1 MTKLITKEEV
11 VINEVKRIIEESKKK
26 VVSYVN
32 TTLLF
37 TYWNIGKLIVEYQGG
52 EGRAKYGDK
61 LIERLSIELTKE
73 YGSGFTKSNLKRMKQ
88 FYSCFEKG
96 ATLSHQLSWSH
107 YVLIITVKNPLA
119 RNYYINEAV
128 SRQLSVRE
136 LDRLIKTNTYER
148 EKSNQITYEDNKKN
162 IDVSILKEPYILEFL
177 NLSLKYK
184 EKDLEQSIID
194 NMSKFL
200 LELGKGYL
208 FHSRQKKLKID
219 NKTYYVDL
227 VFYNSI
233 LRCYVLIDLKLDKLQ
248 HNALSQMDLY
258 CNYFDENIKSNEE
271 NKTIGLI
278 LVKENNEIV
287 IKYSSVIRNQS
298 IYISKYLD
306 YLPSKE
312 EILKIIKKE
321 NNKYKE

>member
-1 MTKLITKEEV
+1 MTKLINSEEV
-11 VINEVKRIIEESKKK
+11 AINEVISIIEESKKK

-37 TYWNIGKLIVEYQGG
+37 MYWNIGKLIVEYQGNN
-52 EGRAKYGDK
+52 ERAKYGDK

-73 YGSGFTKSNLKRMKQ
+73 YGSGFNKTNLKVMRQ
-88 FYSCFEKG
+88 FYECFPIG
-96 ATLSHQLSWSH
+96 QTLSDQLSWSH
-107 YVLIITVKNPLA
+107 YQLIIRVENPLA
-119 RNYYINEAV
+119 RDYYINEVIA
-128 SRQLSVRE
+128 RQLSVRE
-136 LDRLIKTNTYER
+136 LERLIKTNTYER
-148 EKSNQITYEDNKKN
+148 EKSNQIIYEDTKKN
-162 IDVSILKEPYILEFL
+162 IDVSILKEPYILDFL
-177 NLSLKYK
+177 GLKLNYK

-200 LELGKGYL
+200 LELGKGYAYVA
-208 FHSRQKKLKID
+208 RQKKLKID

-233 LRCYVLIDLKLDKLQ
+233 LRCYVLIDLKLYKLQ

-258 CNYFDENIKSNEE
+258 CNYFDENIKSKEE

-312 EILKIIKKE
+312 EILMIIK
-321 NNKYKE
+321 NNR

>member
-1 MTKLITKEEV
+1 M
-11 VINEVKRIIEESKKK
+11 VIDLSK
-26 VVSYVN
+26 
-32 TTLLF
+32 
-37 TYWNIGKLIVEYQGG
+37 
-52 EGRAKYGDK
+52 
-61 LIERLSIELTKE
+61 RLSFELISR
-73 YGSGFTKSNLKRMKQ
+73 YGSGFTKSNLKRMRQ
-88 FYSCFEKG
+88 FYLCFEKG

-107 YVLIITVKNPLA
+107 YVLIITIKNPLA
-119 RNYYINEAV
+119 RDYYINEV
-128 SRQLSVRE
+128 ITRQLSVRE
-136 LDRLIKTNTYER
+136 LERLIKTNTYER

-162 IDVSILKEPYILEFL
+162 IDVSILKEPYILDFL
-177 NLSLKYK
+177 GLKLNYK

-208 FHSRQKKLKID
+208 FHSRQKALKID

-258 CNYFDENIKSNEE
+258 CNYFDLNIKSEE
-271 NKTIGLI
+271 ETNTIGLI

-287 IKYSSVIRNQS
+287 IKYSSLLKDKS
-298 IYISKYLD
+298 IYVSIYKD
-306 YLPSKE
+306 YLPKKE
-312 EILKIIKKE
+312 EILKIIKKTE
-321 NNKYKE
+321 KN

>member
-1 MTKLITKEEV
+1 MVTFIV
-11 VINEVKRIIEESKKK
+11 
-26 VVSYVN
+26 
-32 TTLLF
+32 LL
-37 TYWNIGKLIVEYQGG
+37 T
-52 EGRAKYGDK
+52 
-61 LIERLSIELTKE
+61 
-73 YGSGFTKSNLKRMKQ
+73 
-88 FYSCFEKG
+88 
-96 ATLSHQLSWSH
+96 
-107 YVLIITVKNPLA
+107 
-119 RNYYINEAV
+119 
-128 SRQLSVRE
+128 
-136 LDRLIKTNTYER
+136 
-148 EKSNQITYEDNKKN
+148 TYEDNKKN
-162 IDVSILKEPYILEFL
+162 IDVSILKEPYILDFL
-177 NLSLKYK
+177 GLKLNYK

-200 LELGKGYL
+200 LELGKGYAYVA
-208 FHSRQKKLKID
+208 RQKALKID

-258 CNYFDENIKSNEE
+258 CNYFDENIKSKEE
-271 NKTIGLI
+271 NNTIGLI

-312 EILKIIKKE
+312 EILMIIK
-321 NNKYKE
+321 NNR

>member
-11 VINEVKRIIEESKKK
+11 VINEIKSIIEESKKK

-52 EGRAKYGDK
+52 EERAKYGDK
-61 LIERLSIELTKE
+61 LIERLSIELAEE
-73 YGSGFTKSNLKRMKQ
+73 YGSGFTKSNLKRMRQ
-88 FYSCFEKG
+88 FYLCFEKG
-96 ATLSHQLSWSH
+96 ASLRHQLSWTH
-107 YVLIITVKNPLA
+107 YKYIITVKNTLA
-119 RNYYINEAV
+119 RDYYINEV
-128 SRQLSVRE
+128 ITRQLSVRE
-136 LDRLIKTNTYER
+136 LERLIKTNTYER

-162 IDVSILKEPYILEFL
+162 IDVSIIKEPYILDFL
-177 NLSLKYK
+177 GLKLNYK

-200 LELGKGYL
+200 LELGKGYAYVA
-208 FHSRQKKLKID
+208 RQKKLKID

-233 LRCYVLIDLKLDKLQ
+233 LRCYVLIDLKINELKY
-248 HNALSQMDLY
+248 NALSQMDLY
-258 CNYFDENIKSNEE
+258 CNYFDENIKSKDE

-287 IKYSSVIRNQS
+287 IKYSSLLKDKS
-298 IYISKYLD
+298 IYVSIYKD

-312 EILKIIKKE
+312 EILKIIKKIE
-321 NNKYKE
+321 KN

>member
-1 MTKLITKEEV
+1 MVTFIVLL
-11 VINEVKRIIEESKKK
+11 
-26 VVSYVN
+26 
-32 TTLLF
+32 TLRVDSL
-37 TYWNIGKLIVEYQGG
+37 E
-52 EGRAKYGDK
+52 
-61 LIERLSIELTKE
+61 
-73 YGSGFTKSNLKRMKQ
+73 
-88 FYSCFEKG
+88 
-96 ATLSHQLSWSH
+96 
-107 YVLIITVKNPLA
+107 A
-119 RNYYINEAV
+119 RDYYINEAV

-162 IDVSILKEPYILEFL
+162 IDVSILKEPYILDFL
-177 NLSLKYK
+177 NLSLNYK

-227 VFYNSI
+227 AFYNSI

-248 HNALSQMDLY
+248 YNALSQMDLY
-258 CNYFDENIKSNEE
+258 CNYFDENIKLNEE
-271 NKTIGLI
+271 NNTIGLI

-321 NNKYKE
+321 

>member
-1 MTKLITKEEV
+1 MIKLINSEEA
-11 VINEVKRIIEESKKK
+11 VINEVKSIIEESKKK

-37 TYWNIGKLIVEYQGG
+37 MYWNIGKLIVEYQKG
-52 EGRAKYGDK
+52 EGRAKYGDR
-61 LIERLSIELTKE
+61 LIERLSIELTKD
-73 YGSGFTKSNLKRMKQ
+73 YGSGFTKSNLKRMRQ
-88 FYSCFEKG
+88 FYLCFEKG

-107 YVLIITVKNPLA
+107 YVLIITIKDPLS
-119 RNYYINEAV
+119 RDYYINEV
-128 SRQLSVRE
+128 VTRQLSVRE
-136 LDRLIKTNTYER
+136 LERLIKTNTYER

-162 IDVSILKEPYILEFL
+162 IDVSILKEPYILDFL
-177 NLSLKYK
+177 NLSLNYK

-200 LELGKGYL
+200 LELGKGY
-208 FHSRQKKLKID
+208 SYVARQKKLKID

-233 LRCYVLIDLKLDKLQ
+233 LRCYVLIDLKINELK

-258 CNYFDENIKSNEE
+258 CNYFDENIKTYEE

-312 EILKIIKKE
+312 EILMIIK
-321 NNKYKE
+321 NNR

>member
-1 MTKLITKEEV
+1 MTKLINSEEV
-11 VINEVKRIIEESKKK
+11 VINEVISIIEESKKK

-37 TYWNIGKLIVEYQGG
+37 MYWNIGKLIVEYQGNN
-52 EGRAKYGDK
+52 ERAKYGDK

-73 YGSGFTKSNLKRMKQ
+73 YGSGFNKTNLKVMRQ
-88 FYSCFEKG
+88 FYECFPIG
-96 ATLSHQLSWSH
+96 QTLSDQLSWSH
-107 YVLIITVKNPLA
+107 YQLIIRVENPLA
-119 RNYYINEAV
+119 RDYYINEVIA
-128 SRQLSVRE
+128 RQLSVRE
-136 LDRLIKTNTYER
+136 LERLIKTNTYER
-148 EKSNQITYEDNKKN
+148 EKSNQIIYEDTKKN
-162 IDVSILKEPYILEFL
+162 IDVSILKEPYILDFL
-177 NLSLKYK
+177 GLKLNYK

-200 LELGKGYL
+200 LELGKGYAYVA
-208 FHSRQKKLKID
+208 RQKKLKID

-233 LRCYVLIDLKLDKLQ
+233 LRCYVLIDLKLYKLQ

-258 CNYFDENIKSNEE
+258 CNYFDENIKSKEE

-321 NNKYKE
+321 

>member
-1 MTKLITKEEV
+1 MIKLINSEEA
-11 VINEVKRIIEESKKK
+11 VINEVKSIIEVSKKK

-37 TYWNIGKLIVEYQGG
+37 MYWNIGKLIVEYQGG
-52 EGRAKYGDK
+52 KERAKYGDR

-73 YGSGFTKSNLKRMKQ
+73 YGSGFKKTNLKAMRK
-88 FYSCFEKG
+88 FYECFPIG
-96 ATLSHQLSWSH
+96 QTLSDQLNWSH
-107 YVLIITVKNPLA
+107 YQLIMRIENPVA
-119 RNYYINEAV
+119 RDYYINEAV
-128 SRQLSVRE
+128 YRQLSVRE
-136 LDRLIKTNTYER
+136 LERLIKTNTYER
-148 EKSNQITYEDNKKN
+148 EKSNQITYEDDKKN
-162 IDVSILKEPYILEFL
+162 IDVSILKEPYILDFL
-177 NLSLKYK
+177 GLKLNYK

-233 LRCYVLIDLKLDKLQ
+233 LRCYVLIDLKINELK

-258 CNYFDENIKSNEE
+258 CNYFDENIKSKEE

-312 EILKIIKKE
+312 EILMIIKKE
-321 NNKYKE
+321 